1 VAIIHQPAPLVGNAH
16 PTARARNNHLGNSVL
31 GVAALTK
38 KGRHQARFGLLTLRN
53 EGSIMRLSFKFSLLI
68 LALLVVTLGASA
80 WRLMN
85 HQRQVVQDEVEQR
98 AKTVLSFG
106 EANRD
111 YARNVLSPAVRKKAK
126 GLIFEAD
133 SATFVARGTFLELNK
148 RLPEYSFREAS
159 LNPLN
164 NQNRAD
170 ATEEQII
177 HRLQKNPNLKEIT
190 GFRVKD
196 GKEQFYIARPIVVKQ
211 VCLQCHDTPDRAPK
225 EVVARYGREHGFGW
239 KEGDLTNAIMVT
251 VPADDL
257 RAQQKAMMWKIG
269 GIFIILA
276 GVLIV
281 GIVALFEVLVNRRLR
296 RTAAVLQEVADNPA
310 TRTRIADPTRDEI
323 GGMGQ
328 SVNGMLDKVLPLMEA
343 RQQERDAIQ
352 GAVMKLLDEVSGVA
366 QGDLTKEAEVSAD
379 VTGAIAD
386 SFNYMIEQLRKIIG
400 NVQMATL
407 HVSSS
412 ANTIR
417 ATADQLVEGSETQAQ
432 QIVTTTAAL
441 DDMTTSIRHVSE
453 NAGVSATVA
462 QQAMSNARQGNEA
475 VQNTIEGMNRIRD
488 QVQETAKRIKRLG
501 ESSQEIGQIIQLIDD
516 IADRTSILAL
526 NASIQAS
533 MAGEAGRGF
542 AVVAGEVERLAERST
557 DATKKIATLIKTIQ
571 SETGEAVTAME
582 KGIQEVVEGSKLANQ
597 AGQALAEIETV
608 SSKLAELIHSIS
620 QASGQQA
627 RGSEALAKSMTE
639 ISHITQH
646 TAAGTRQAA
655 ASVSQLATLAD
666 SLRASVSAFRLPED
680 SDLADS
686 KLDLGGPEDSF
697 IIRGRNKKNVTNGSA
712 GAKNRDALVIT

>member
-1 VAIIHQPAPLVGNAH
+1 
-16 PTARARNNHLGNSVL
+16 
-31 GVAALTK
+31 
-38 KGRHQARFGLLTLRN
+38 
-53 EGSIMRLSFKFSLLI
+53 MRLSFKFSLFI
-68 LALLVVTLGASA
+68 LALLVVTLGAGA
-80 WRLMN
+80 WRLME

-98 AKTVLSFG
+98 AKTVVSFG
-106 EANRD
+106 EASRD
-111 YARNVLSPAVRKKAK
+111 YARNTLSPAVRKQAK

-133 SATFVARGTFLELNK
+133 SATFVARGTFQEFNK

-164 NQNRAD
+164 NANRAD
-170 ATEEQII
+170 ADEERII
-177 HRLQKNPNLKEIT
+177 RQLQNNPDLKEVT

-196 GKEQFYIARPIVVKQ
+196 GKEQFYIARPIVVKK
-211 VCLQCHDTPDRAPK
+211 VCLQCHDTPERAPQ

-239 KEGDLTNAIMVT
+239 KEGDVTNAIMVA

-257 RAQQKAMMWKIG
+257 RAQQKAVMWKIG
-269 GIFIILA
+269 GIVVILA
-276 GVLIV
+276 GILIV
-281 GIVALFEVLVNRRLR
+281 AIMALFELLVNRRVR

-310 TRTRIADPTRDEI
+310 TRTRIVDHSRDEI
-323 GGMGQ
+323 GSMAQ
-328 SVNGMLDKVLPLMEA
+328 SLNGMLDKVLPLMEA

-352 GAVMKLLDEVSGVA
+352 GAVMKLLDEVGGVA
-366 QGDLTKEAEVSAD
+366 EGDLTKEAEVTAD

-400 NVQMATL
+400 NVQEATRQ
-407 HVSSS
+407 VNSS
-412 ANTIR
+412 ANEIQ
-417 ATADQLVEGSETQAQ
+417 ATAEQLVEGSTSQAK
-432 QIVTTTAAL
+432 QIVRTTAAL
-441 DDMTTSIRHVSE
+441 DEMTTSIRQVSE

-462 QQAMSNARQGNEA
+462 QQAMANAKQGNEA

-557 DATKKIATLIKTIQ
+557 DATKKIATLVKTIQ

-582 KGIQEVVEGSKLANQ
+582 KGIQEVVEGSQLANQ
-597 AGQALAEIETV
+597 AGQALVEIEAV

-620 QASGQQA
+620 SASKQQA

-639 ISHITQH
+639 ISQITQH

-655 ASVSQLATLAD
+655 ESVSQLAALAND
-666 SLRASVSAFRLPED
+666 LRGSVSTFRLPEGSQTSTD
-680 SDLADS
+680 EV
-686 KLDLGGPEDSF
+686 DLGGSSEGSF
-697 IIRGRNKKNVTNGSA
+697 ILKRRASAKGHGKNGGP
-712 GAKNRDALVIT
+712 GAKKPEALART

>member
-1 VAIIHQPAPLVGNAH
+1 
-16 PTARARNNHLGNSVL
+16 
-31 GVAALTK
+31 
-38 KGRHQARFGLLTLRN
+38 
-53 EGSIMRLSFKFSLLI
+53 MRLSFKFSLLI
-68 LALLVVTLGASA
+68 LALLVVTLGAGA
-80 WRLMN
+80 WRLMD
-85 HQRQVVQDEVEQR
+85 HQRQAIQDELEQR
-98 AKTVLSFG
+98 AKTVVSFG
-106 EANRD
+106 EASRD
-111 YARNVLSPAVRKKAK
+111 YARNVLSPAVRKQTK

-133 SATFVARGTFLELNK
+133 SATFVARGTFQEFNK

-164 NQNRAD
+164 NKNRAD
-170 ATEEQII
+170 AEEEKII
-177 HRLQKNPNLKEIT
+177 RRLQKNPNLKEIT

-196 GKEQFYIARPIVVKQ
+196 GREQFFVARPIVVKQ
-211 VCLQCHDTPDRAPK
+211 VCLQCHNTPETAPR

-239 KEGDLTNAIMVT
+239 KEGDITSAIMVA

-257 RAQQKAMMWKIG
+257 YAQQKAMMWKIG

-276 GVLIV
+276 GILIV
-281 GIVALFEVLVNRRLR
+281 VILALFEVLVNRRLR

-310 TRTRIADPTRDEI
+310 TRSRLADPSRDEI
-323 GGMGQ
+323 GGMAR

-366 QGDLTKEAEVSAD
+366 QGDLTKEAAVSAD

-400 NVQMATL
+400 NVQKATQ

-412 ANTIR
+412 ANTIQ
-417 ATADQLVEGSETQAQ
+417 ATAEQLVEGSETQAK
-432 QIVTTTAAL
+432 QIVTTTVAL
-441 DDMTTSIRHVSE
+441 DDMTTSIRQVSE

-462 QQAMSNARQGNEA
+462 QQAMANAKQGNEA

-542 AVVAGEVERLAERST
+542 AVVASEVERLAERST

-597 AGQALAEIETV
+597 AGQALAEIEAV
-608 SSKLAELIHSIS
+608 SRKLAELIHTIS
-620 QASGQQA
+620 EASRQQA
-627 RGSEALAKSMTE
+627 RGSEALAKSMTQ

-646 TAAGTRQAA
+646 TAAGTKQAA
-655 ASVSQLATLAD
+655 HSVSQLANLAD
-666 SLRASVSAFRLPED
+666 ELRASVSTFRLPEESDFD
-680 SDLADS
+680 SS

-697 IIRGRNKKNVTNGSA
+697 ILRRRAKDNGSPGTKNREVLVTN
-712 GAKNRDALVIT
+712 